1 MDGNYQMIKFNNI
14 EDWFNKIQPEIKK
27 SKSVDID
34 LDYFLKRNKDPL
46 CFVKKGIVMLNELV
60 VLCKKKG
67 IIEDYMPSIIIPLK
81 CIKASNIAVFN
92 SNNFDL
98 VNEIDSMSPGDIC
111 LINRDENKYYVML
124 EEYKYP
130 LKIELPIKLNKNCKI
145 YYHCFRNEEELK
157 HNWEFYRYISIKH
170 YTDRLIN

>member
-60 VLCKKKG
+60 VLCKKRA
-67 IIEDYMPSIIIPLK
+67 L
-81 CIKASNIAVFN
+81 
-92 SNNFDL
+92 
-98 VNEIDSMSPGDIC
+98 
-111 LINRDENKYYVML
+111 
-124 EEYKYP
+124 
-130 LKIELPIKLNKNCKI
+130 
-145 YYHCFRNEEELK
+145 
-157 HNWEFYRYISIKH
+157 
-170 YTDRLIN
+170 